1 MTLKERINID
11 FMDAYKNKDMKK
23 KDFLGVLKGM
33 IQTNEGKQ
41 IISTDENVL
50 KIIKSIEKGVIEN
63 IEGRKKSGLDVSE
76 QELELSYIKPYQP
89 TLMTEYE
96 IRFIVKHI
104 ISVSA
109 NKNQGFL
116 MGIFNKEN
124 VGKAFDNKIVS
135 KIIQEELV

>member
-89 TLMTEYE
+89 TLMTEDE

-104 ISVSA
+104 ISVST

-116 MGIFNKEN
+116 MGTFNKEN